1 MKNHNDIYI
10 SLKTP
15 YLATFWFSSYGPEC
29 CWPITLQDS
38 LKCNISRKKRRN
50 IKAFEKLMPSFLVAI
65 VRYAKSTQNNK
76 FAISLQYLKE
86 DVFVD

>member
-1 MKNHNDIYI
+1 
-10 SLKTP
+10 
-15 YLATFWFSSYGPEC
+15 
-29 CWPITLQDS
+29 
-38 LKCNISRKKRRN
+38 
-50 IKAFEKLMPSFLVAI
+50 MPSFLVAI